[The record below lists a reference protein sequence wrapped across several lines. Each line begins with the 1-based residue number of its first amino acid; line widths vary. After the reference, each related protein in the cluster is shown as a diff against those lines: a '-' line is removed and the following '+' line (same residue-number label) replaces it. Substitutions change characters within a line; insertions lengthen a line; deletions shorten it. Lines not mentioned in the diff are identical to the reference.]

1 MRIHLRSH
9 THTEKEGDGNVFP
22 NSDPNS
28 RFLRFSQNF
37 ETVTSTPLSTVRGT
51 ERETR
56 ERERRERERREGGG
70 REERGE
76 RREKRERE
84 NHGSTLPFL
93 YSLQRVE
100 SFYFVLACPG
110 RQASEFQYTIDT
122 LHYTRHVH

>member
-1 MRIHLRSH
+1 MRPDAYPPALTH
-9 THTEKEGDGNVFP
+9 THTQKEGDGNVFP

-70 REERGE
+70 REERRE
-76 RREKRERE
+76 RREERGEKRERE

-100 SFYFVLACPG
+100 NLRIPE
-110 RQASEFQYTIDT
+110 QEDASG
-122 LHYTRHVH
+122 

>member
-1 MRIHLRSH
+1 MRPDAYPPALTH

-70 REERGE
+70 REERRE
-76 RREKRERE
+76 RREERGEKREERE
-84 NHGSTLPFL
+84 SRVDTPI
-93 YSLQRVE
+93 SLL
-100 SFYFVLACPG
+100 SPT
-110 RQASEFQYTIDT
+110 S
-122 LHYTRHVH
+122 

>member
-1 MRIHLRSH
+1 MYGCMDVWIVWIVWKICGFRSKRMRPDAYPPALTH
-9 THTEKEGDGNVFP
+9 THTQKEGDGNVFP

-70 REERGE
+70 REERRE
-76 RREKRERE
+76 RR
-84 NHGSTLPFL
+84 
-93 YSLQRVE
+93 
-100 SFYFVLACPG
+100 
-110 RQASEFQYTIDT
+110 
-122 LHYTRHVH
+122 